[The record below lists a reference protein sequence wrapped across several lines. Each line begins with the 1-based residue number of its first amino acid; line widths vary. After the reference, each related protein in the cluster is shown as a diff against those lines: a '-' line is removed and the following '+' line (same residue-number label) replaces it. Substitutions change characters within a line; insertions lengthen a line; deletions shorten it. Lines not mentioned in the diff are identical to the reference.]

1 MTIGRPQPGDYA
13 PFYQKYLDASASES
27 DALAL
32 LPRQDAIVTAM
43 RSWPEAKVSHSY
55 GEGKWTV
62 GQVVGHMA
70 DVERVFAY
78 RLLRIARGD
87 TTPLPG
93 FDENTWQTRAGFEHR
108 SLASLIDELAS
119 VRQSTLT
126 LVRSLDAAAIERE
139 GTASEKR
146 VTAKALVW
154 LIAGHF
160 AHHYAILRE
169 RYGLAAGG

>member
-32 LPRQDAIVTAM
+32 LPTQDAIFAEM
-43 RSWPEAKVSHSY
+43 RSWSEAKASHRY

-78 RLLRIARGD
+78 RLLRIGRGD

-93 FDENTWQTRAGFEHR
+93 FDENTWQTQAGFEHR
-108 SLASLIDELAS
+108 TLADLVAELAS
-119 VRQSTLT
+119 VRQGTLA

-139 GTASEKR
+139 GTASNAR

-160 AHHYAILRE
+160 AHHHRILKE
-169 RYGLAAGG
+169 RYAL

>member
-13 PFYQKYLDASASES
+13 PFYQKYLDASAAES

-32 LPRQDAIVTAM
+32 LPRQDAIVAEM
-43 RSWPEAKVSHSY
+43 RSWPEAKASHSY
-55 GEGKWTV
+55 GDGKWTV

-93 FDENTWQTRAGFEHR
+93 FDENTWQTQAGFEQR
-108 SLASLIDELAS
+108 TLASLVDELAS
-119 VRQSTLT
+119 VRQGTLA
-126 LVRSLDAAAIERE
+126 LVRSLDAPSIERE

-160 AHHYAILRE
+160 AHHYRILKE
-169 RYGLAAGG
+169 RYAL